1 MTTDTQQTTD
11 TASPQRGP
19 ERQRGLKSTKVRAIL
34 AGGLVLGVGA
44 AITLAAWND
53 SEFATGIFAGGAFSI
68 EGSVNGTTFTEHP
81 TALAPAALAFELEA
95 DNLAPSEPVYA
106 GFAVQLTAASTY
118 AATVGITAS
127 SADTIASSLTYSLV
141 ETATFGCDATS
152 FAAGTAL
159 VTDAAT
165 TTSDAADIFT
175 LDAVTAPVFLCFE
188 VTPSATLPQASPEGT
203 VLWEFAA
210 TSTTPLP

>member
-1 MTTDTQQTTD
+1 MTTDTQHTTG
-11 TASPQRGP
+11 TTPP
-19 ERQRGLKSTKVRAIL
+19 ERGLKSKRVRAIL

-68 EGSVNGTTFTEHP
+68 EGSVNGTTFTEHA
-81 TALAPAALAFELEA
+81 TEPAAANLTFELDA

-118 AATVGITAS
+118 AATVDIIAS
-127 SADTIASSLTYSLV
+127 SSDTIASSLTYSLV
-141 ETATFGCDATS
+141 ETATFGCDATA
-152 FAAGTAL
+152 FAAGDPL
-159 VTDAAT
+159 VTTAAT
-165 TTSDAADIFT
+165 TTSTAADIFT
-175 LDAVTAPVFLCFE
+175 LGAATTPVYLCFE
-188 VTPSATLPQASPEGT
+188 VTPAANLPQASPEGT

-210 TSTTPLP
+210 ESTTPLP

>member
-1 MTTDTQQTTD
+1 MTIDERTTQPTQQTS
-11 TASPQRGP
+11 AP
-19 ERQRGLKSTKVRAIL
+19 ERGLKSKRVRAIL

-68 EGSVNGTTFTEHP
+68 EGSTDGTAFTEHP
-81 TALAPAALAFELEA
+81 TEAAAAPLTFEVEA

-118 AATVGITAS
+118 AASVDITAS
-127 SADTIASSLTYSLV
+127 SAATIAASLSYSLV
-141 ETATFGCDATS
+141 ETATFGCDAAA
-152 FAAGTAL
+152 FAAGTPL

-165 TTSDAADIFT
+165 TTSTAADIFT
-175 LDAVTAPVFLCFE
+175 LDAATAPVFLCFE
-188 VTPSATLPQASPEGT
+188 VTPAANLPQASPTGT
-203 VLWEFAA
+203 VVWEFAA
-210 TSTTPLP
+210 ESTTPLP

>member
-1 MTTDTQQTTD
+1 MTIDTPQTTEQ
-11 TASPQRGP
+11 TAP
-19 ERQRGLKSTKVRAIL
+19 ERGLKSKRVRAIL

-68 EGSVNGTTFTEHP
+68 EGSTDGTAFTEHA
-81 TALAPAALAFELEA
+81 TEAAAADLTFELDA

-118 AATVGITAS
+118 AATVDITAS
-127 SADTIASSLTYSLV
+127 SADPIASSLTYSLV
-141 ETATFGCDATS
+141 ETTTFGCDADA
-152 FAAGTAL
+152 FAAGDAL

-165 TTSDAADIFT
+165 TTSTAADIFT
-175 LDAVTAPVFLCFE
+175 LGAVTTPVFLCFE

-203 VLWEFAA
+203 VVWEFAA
-210 TSTTPLP
+210 ESTTPLP